1 MMIGVNQLLTHFY
14 GEKRSDTSK
23 REKSDDGWLNFH
35 VVGRSNFSQLR
46 VESVRKR
53 TRV

>member
-35 VVGRSNFSQLR
+35 IVGVIFSFFMTL
-46 VESVRKR
+46 SVKS
-53 TRV
+53 VLVHV